1 MADLHDFISD
11 LERSGDLVRVGC
23 PVSPML
29 EVTEIADRLARTAAP
44 IASTRAGA
52 FDPGREALGGPAV
65 IFENVEGCDFPLAI
79 NLFGSYSRMEKAL
92 QAADPPGGGGLR
104 GDRRP
109 HRLAGQVGPAE
120 VARRTL
126 GVPCF
131 GSRPH
136 GASRPMPGRRKLT
149 ERGGRSS
156 SAPDPEVLAARR

>member
-44 IASTRAGA
+44 IASTRAGE

-79 NLFGSYSRMEKAL
+79 NLFGSY
-92 QAADPPGGGGLR
+92 
-104 GDRRP
+104 
-109 HRLAGQVGPAE
+109 
-120 VARRTL
+120 
-126 GVPCF
+126 
-131 GSRPH
+131 
-136 GASRPMPGRRKLT
+136 
-149 ERGGRSS
+149 
-156 SAPDPEVLAARR
+156 